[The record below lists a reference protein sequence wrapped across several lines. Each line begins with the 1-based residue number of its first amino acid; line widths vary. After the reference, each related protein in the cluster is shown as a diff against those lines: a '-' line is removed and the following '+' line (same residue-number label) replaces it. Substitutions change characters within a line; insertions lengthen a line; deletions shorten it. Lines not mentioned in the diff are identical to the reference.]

1 MYYRFL
7 LKELPV
13 VKNYYTVTRNTVWEI
28 AEPEHLLIM
37 IKEGTCNIRLG
48 HRTYSLREG
57 DIFYIPANTTYAR
70 IPDGDLMCTIS
81 YIHFALSLPAEE
93 LSPEAL
99 AVEIADK
106 KQELDYQLINGEREL
121 TYPDCVYMQN
131 LNRDYEK
138 EGLTTLLR
146 GINLFSAERQL
157 MCRLSSAASLC
168 AILVMLSQGTVE
180 SIMTHDQMEN
190 LALIPPKLRKAI
202 SYIMHHMSNP
212 ITLEEL
218 AEECC
223 VSKQQMIRYFKKA
236 FGTTP
241 VQYIIDCKIAHA
253 KKMLLH
259 YPQSNVKEIAL
270 ELGFENQHYF
280 TRIFTK
286 KTGESPMQFRKR
298 SDILDVKFL

>member
-1 MYYRFL
+1 MYYRFV
-7 LKELPV
+7 LKELPL

-28 AEPEHLLIM
+28 AEPEHLLILV
-37 IKEGTCNIRLG
+37 KEGRCNIRLE
-48 HRTYSLREG
+48 HRTYSLVEG

-70 IPDGDLMCTIS
+70 IPDGDSMCTMS
-81 YIHFALSLPAEE
+81 YIHFTLSSPAEE
-93 LSPEAL
+93 LRAEAL
-99 AVEIADK
+99 AIEIADK

-138 EGLTTLLR
+138 ESLNTLLR

-168 AILVMLSQGTVE
+168 AILVNLSQRTVE
-180 SIMTHDQMEN
+180 RIITDDQIQN

-259 YPQSNVKEIAL
+259 YPQFSIKEIAI

-280 TRIFTK
+280 TRIFTQ

-298 SDILDVKFL
+298 SDVLEVQFL